1 MMNDDQVKGLINAL
15 VDGNIKQAKKT
26 QQQHMRVLSK
36 TVDVIVCV
44 FDDDDSFAITILKKS
59 LVVLHDELD
68 EMDERAEVMAYKTG
82 GCGELSDGEHDYCNY
97 LISAIRDCNKKITL
111 LEALE

>member
-1 MMNDDQVKGLINAL
+1 MRNDDQGKGLINAL

-44 FDDDDSFAITILKKS
+44 FDDDDSFAMSILKKS
-59 LVVLHDELD
+59 LMVLRRELD

-82 GCGELSDGEHDYCNY
+82 GRGELSDGEHDYCNY
-97 LISAIRDCNKKITL
+97 LFSAIRDCEKMIKV

>member
-1 MMNDDQVKGLINAL
+1 MMSDEQVKGIVSAM
-15 VDGNIKQAKKT
+15 VEGNIKQAKKT
-26 QQQHMRVLSK
+26 QRQHMKALSK
-36 TVDVIVCV
+36 TVDVIACV
-44 FDDDDSFAITILKKS
+44 FDDDNSFAIAILKES
-59 LVVLHDELD
+59 LMVLRGELD
-68 EMDERAEVMAYKTG
+68 EMDDRAEVMAYKTG

>member
-1 MMNDDQVKGLINAL
+1 MMSDEQVKALITAL

-26 QQQHMRVLSK
+26 QQQHMRALSK
-36 TVDVIVCV
+36 TVDIIDCV
-44 FDDDDSFAITILKKS
+44 YDDNNLFAITILKKS
-59 LVVLHDELD
+59 LVVLHDELH
-68 EMDERAEVMAYKTG
+68 EMNDRAEIIAYKTG
-82 GCGELSDGEHDYCNY
+82 GRGELSDGEHDYYNY